1 MASSQ
6 VSVAPERSAAIYVRR
21 SSRKDLGLNRSL
33 MEQEAECRDLAER
46 YGLDVV
52 RLYSEREGTGASSR
66 SRKARPQWEAA
77 LAALD
82 KGEEYQT
89 LVVWSLDRAD
99 RRGADTLAGL
109 LTRHAA
115 SGRRIIACDG
125 TDTSDERQ
133 RLSIIIRGEIAREE
147 AENTAKRV
155 ARTKASRRS
164 DGRWLGGRPP
174 YGLQIVDG
182 RVAPDPQ
189 TAPVAR
195 RIAED
200 ALAGRSLWEIA
211 QELNR
216 ERVPTARG
224 GDWRTNT
231 LAQLLRAPAFA
242 GLQSIRQRTAS
253 GGWAAVADVYR
264 DPDTLAPVVV
274 GEGIIT
280 PAERALIL
288 RQIADRTA
296 ERTRG
301 QVRGK
306 RGHKALLGP
315 IARCETCGR
324 RSALSSGGTAGS
336 YRCASMG
343 AGNPCA
349 RPFNAPRG
357 GLDDY
362 VTGRFL
368 SYLATL
374 EPDDERLVSIAE
386 RWTAH
391 VDPASDS
398 ERRAAQAALDAVDA
412 DLSRARR
419 LAVSGVLTEDEA
431 AVEIQRLRGH
441 RAKAAE
447 DLALLP
453 TGTLDVGPL
462 LDLARSREA
471 WDDLP
476 VDERRELLPLAI
488 DEVRVGPAKGR
499 GYRFKP
505 EERVTVVWAG
515 EAMDEDAA

>member
-6 VSVAPERSAAIYVRR
+6 VTASPDRCAAIYVRR

-33 MEQEAECRDLAER
+33 MEQEADCRALAER
-46 YGLDVV
+46 FGLDVV
-52 RLYSEREGTGASSR
+52 RLYSEREGTGASNR

-77 LAALD
+77 LADLD
-82 KGEEYQT
+82 KGGDFHT
-89 LVVWSLDRAD
+89 LIVWSLDRAD

-155 ARTKASRRS
+155 ARTKATRRA

-182 RVAPDPQ
+182 HVEPDPE
-189 TAPVAR
+189 TAPIAR
-195 RIAED
+195 RIAEE
-200 ALAGRSLWEIA
+200 ALAGRSLWEIV
-211 QELNR
+211 QGLNADGIA
-216 ERVPTARG
+216 TARG
-224 GDWRTNT
+224 GQWRTNT
-231 LAQLLRAPAFA
+231 LSQLVRSPAFA
-242 GLQSIRQRTAS
+242 GLQSVRERTAS
-253 GGWAAVADVYR
+253 GGWRAVAEVYR
-264 DPDTLAPVVV
+264 DPETRDPVTI

-280 PAERALIL
+280 PTERALIMRRL
-288 RQIADRTA
+288 ADRSA
-296 ERTRG
+296 ERARG
-301 QVRGK
+301 QVRGRK
-306 RGHKALLGP
+306 GSKALLGP
-315 IARCETCGR
+315 IARCRTCGR
-324 RSALSSGGTAGS
+324 RSALSSGGTTGS
-336 YRCASMG
+336 YRCASLA
-343 AGNPCA
+343 AGNPCE
-349 RPFNAPRG
+349 RPFSAPRG

-374 EPDDERLVSIAE
+374 EPDDERLVAIAE

-391 VDPASDS
+391 VDPASDV

-412 DLSRARR
+412 DLARARR
-419 LAVSGVLTEDEA
+419 LAVAGILTEDEA
-431 AVEIQRLRGH
+431 AVELRRLRSH

-447 DLALLP
+447 ELAALP
-453 TGTLDVGPL
+453 TGTLDVAPL
-462 LDLARSREA
+462 LDLAQSREA
-471 WDDLP
+471 WDALP
-476 VDERRELLPLAI
+476 LDERRELLPLAI

-499 GYRFKP
+499 GYRFTP
-505 EERVTVVWAG
+505 EERVTFVWAG
-515 EAMDEDAA
+515 EELERTNN